1 MTNKQ
6 AIDLNQLV
14 SNPASPYYNVGS
26 DDFGLPNLKETSL
39 DKLDYERQ
47 LALERMQRDLDAAAE
62 EQLYEQDEEVR
73 QTVDEDATSSALDQ
87 DELER
92 HSSYDAVAQEMIDAG
107 EVGPSEYEEDKDSD
121 TGIWDSL
128 FKVYRTDVKPSK
140 QNYVRSLQ
148 GTPLED
154 RKQQILED
162 QYTHFHS
169 NRYDAMIGSGYGDI
183 DLANV
188 KKADV
193 DKARNYLTY
202 LSNRHTLSPFAKRY
216 SEQEIQEME
225 QSWIRLAKDGD
236 ALDFPMP
243 AESIAQRSYATSL
256 YGTPIRQS
264 EADLADERARVNKGY
279 LSYATR
285 IADNQDELK
294 LTLDKLDQIYK
305 QADADI
311 ADAFAGIAQVK
322 KDKADFLAARKPLTQ
337 EYLDKANAPT
347 TFTDF
352 DTYLYKLP
360 GLMGSSSGA
369 LGWQM
374 TSMAS
379 GMLSGI
385 ATTVAVGAGL
395 SNPVGWTA
403 LAAGVGLAGL
413 NMYSQVQSREQE
425 ALMEIHEKYK
435 NDINMNLDSAT
446 RERIMKD
453 VKAQQQPGVE
463 ESEDE
468 IMDKLLSG
476 EYITTDSKF
485 HRIAQQKAGGL
496 SDIYTQNMAL
506 SAVDLAQ
513 VAVDAIPYLKVAAFT
528 RLGKPITDITQET
541 ARVANTV
548 NRAIENLVTF
558 GLAND
563 LRKAGTR
570 TYISAARELAGRTA
584 FDMLTEAHFEEGP
597 QMLMGDEY
605 SSGKYNGD
613 MSYLQAWWRN
623 FENGIRS
630 INGFFNPFSELYN
643 NEEHNES
650 VKSAYLLSAFMSGI
664 PSSVQA
670 AYSVHQQA
678 SVNKDVAEAISAQ
691 YHADRAQI
699 ATGIRFA
706 ELTKRHSASEID
718 NAFQFIEDNKLSKGI
733 PSEMMEEQRERL
745 LRIANMAQSQS
756 YKDLAESKGIDPE
769 SADYSTWIALG
780 DYYSEK
786 AREKRKEA
794 QEIQKQIVYPTAI
807 LNPDGVTFELGDRTF
822 SIPQQMLQ
830 NEDGNAKDPAIAIAE
845 LNLQIQQSILEDAI
859 SNVTGQQNSSE
870 SFKQYL
876 EDKGLKTP
884 KSAFDEIKE
893 YLDSRKPKQKATRAY
908 KIVEA
913 TDAYEQAVAMT
924 SDLLLLQA
932 DQNHYQKKV
941 DDFFGQAYIFDKDG
955 NLVSENLSPDQ
966 LESLNKEELEANERI
981 RNDIEQY
988 KASVKADEELQT
1000 ALEEEARMRVEQE
1013 EIASEEVDATDNN
1026 VDPETGEQVVVSPV
1040 DEQPVEESYFI
1051 VSPVSTSEEQNNQEE
1066 PTTASIEETAE
1077 ESPESGPELPTV
1089 APETETATLEETVA
1103 PAETPEEVTTNPAES
1118 GNASVNAD
1126 EQINNPAER
1135 PVPTNPSGN
1144 VLVTDERKEELLKR
1158 LREKRNQLNAGFDP
1172 EFFAI
1177 GTELA
1182 LYYIERG
1189 VRKFSKFASEVINAL
1204 GDQARDYAKSWY
1216 NGARD
1221 LPGAEEFAKDM
1232 DPYETVAAFDIA
1244 NFNPSQADIST
1255 PERNKHIA
1263 DVQVKPMTYRQR
1275 NKFIK
1280 NATALYEKALAER
1293 QALIAQGVSEEE
1305 LPELPVDP
1313 KTYAGQTLY
1322 QAPKTIYSDETI
1334 YGATVNAVTLKLQEL
1349 GQALIPVVNP
1359 HMEQIYY
1366 NLAQQALDEGDQE
1379 AFGELREH
1387 GEWKRVFTTYNP
1399 EYEYFFGKDLDDYV
1413 EAYAEDM
1420 GASAETIKLAEAY
1433 LDLFEFKQKV
1443 IEVIHSDGDDVY
1455 FSMFKFK
1462 ETPEQD
1468 AVDKYADLLNKAE
1481 IALQEFIQSRQK
1493 KEENQLAQQT
1503 IPTLSKDIY
1512 YLDGL
1517 FGTYEENKPFIEN
1530 SGKMDFLESDMEFT
1544 MENGKVYLIIKYN
1557 GDNIKVQF
1565 AENYGRGVSA
1575 GLNYTEHNA
1584 ELVQKIKILLSQG
1597 KKVVPVGMTRFSMDN
1612 SYRQQGDPNR
1622 YQSLTS
1628 VPEFGI
1634 SDVYAINQN
1643 TLQVGV
1649 GHRDGLHVNG
1659 RVIQTATK
1667 VPHGG
1672 VAITYNRD
1680 GVEDAII
1687 LHTRQFSEQNGIAEL
1702 LADVLLNIEQE
1713 QYNGLPISANNLL
1726 QFITNFGPHTVPQQD
1741 RATNN
1746 SNLLRRQA
1754 YFSQEGVLVISGKPY
1769 KLDEVRENAAMKAD
1783 LVETIRQNLVWK
1795 VSEAY
1800 LNKKLEA
1807 IPPLRTIA
1815 NHFKLHPE
1823 QTKVTIVPDVLE
1835 FTREQFDKGI
1845 TLLGWYVQ
1853 NEVISTNF
1861 AGFKNAKLR
1870 LKDATV
1876 ADNTPITNSIQPEE
1890 TAPVSQEVLDD
1901 AAEAQVSDLSEDLF
1915 GDMSSSFGL
1924 DKRVSR
1930 DQLREEPNEELELE
1944 RQWLKDTFGLTDE
1957 QLRMKDGVVRE
1968 VSKRMVSVGMTVED
1982 GIILSR
1988 LAPSGT
1994 GFHEAFH
2001 RMTNLLVD
2009 DRKREQI
2016 YKAARRRLNRPTI
2029 TDVQLDEILAD
2040 EYAAFMLDEGIK
2052 LDYNTKNL
2060 FKKLK
2065 LWWKLMRNS
2074 DSYTLAKLMY
2084 QVGKGQFKD
2093 AIPSAANKE
2102 RFRNLPPF
2110 DKLVGARDFKAITSN
2125 SQVATIVD
2133 GLMFGLL
2140 RNVTDLNKVS
2150 ELTLAEF
2157 AKNIKEK
2164 ADKSGPIFKDIADNW
2179 DFFEKKLIR
2188 RLKKLDVIGLDKK
2201 LTDQVNDEIDKKERH
2216 EVAEYTSE
2224 VWEESHYHSAP
2235 KEVKFFFSR
2244 IPMVGYDVDGNARVI
2259 LDPSTNFPRIVN
2271 PAVAWNTA
2279 LNDLHLCDSIESIHQ
2294 TLIKLS
2300 DTHILYK
2307 PIRRQFEKYLQMS
2320 KSSDKNEALIADTFL
2335 TKLLTTIRSH
2345 KHTFITGKI
2354 YNREGGGYAIQIIDN
2369 GVDMLSRKY
2378 PSIWSANLVGVDPE
2392 RSLFVLTEQG
2402 VELSSQGVQQIA
2414 KARRAFDRLVS
2425 ALNGNGILTAAGKQ
2439 YDLHE
2444 PQNLDRAKNQ
2454 IVNILNVMGIT
2465 IDKNTIEE
2473 TLRHPSYGTSVTSQ
2487 YDRFKSFVVSELNY
2501 GGLRSVFGIFGSGY
2515 REGTNMHIDR
2525 VKTTPEGKVAHM
2537 EIPIG
2542 PEQNKF
2548 VQPLKSYEDSGFVK
2562 FLAAQYVKT
2571 LQNTKELR
2579 SIGAQGNLYYPISQ
2593 NNYASDHVNELNERG
2608 QVFQQLKRVRFS
2620 EHSLIL
2626 SQMEADPDIALNLE
2640 TLVAF
2645 RTDDSRD
2652 QGRDYFDI
2660 TDKEDYITKMALTH
2674 NDRIVFPTVGDKKT
2688 WHSIVGI
2695 KLFHDPLRFSS
2706 TKWPDGT
2713 VHLDALFSNQVTD
2726 QFMLYA
2732 LDELHAIEQ
2741 CIEQLSEGGLSKDQ
2755 LIKNYH
2761 TANFYIDSSG
2771 IKHTV
2776 SPNGTRFRVF
2786 TGVWELQTTVK
2797 NGKTITEE
2805 VFINFNDPKKSAE
2818 DNLKTAYDHF
2828 FNRSDDEKR
2837 MMINKL
2843 LQKRVEEELDYLV
2856 SLGMISRPAGTKSKI
2871 GSMGNTLL
2879 DVDVISKMQKHYA
2892 NAVDG
2897 MNRPVEFVRR
2907 APQAYAIYN
2916 AVAEHVVNTIVSVR
2930 EIENLFSGDPAYYR
2944 IVYDENGIVDYSSDK
2959 IKRLP
2964 MLTSTGK
2971 NNRVDFEDWDDDMYS
2986 VAELND
2992 HEVGS
2997 QQYNTILELA
3007 YQGNLRRTVRN
3018 IHGDQALY
3026 KNVDGGLVPKTT
3038 EELEQE
3044 YAADNV
3050 KALAEALTEKEFKGY
3065 SKKINVADAAVYIS
3079 PNMYRKLMQAIG
3091 EYSPE
3096 VEKAFE
3102 LLTDP
3107 NTSISVFEKMELYS
3121 KLLEASLKPLKYMA
3135 SGMRFEQGLGVPY
3148 FNKMALFP
3156 VFDFVATGDMKKMYE
3171 RMTQEGNELDMI
3183 MFNSAVKVGSRDA
3196 HDAYEDGQMTDL
3208 SNLTVYYQSF
3218 KYIRQ
3223 QLATDPHTHEEQM
3236 AGTQMLKVN
3245 LSNLELEG
3253 VYGDVTGQWI
3263 CDQVMATLKA
3273 MSDKGAEELTSQFL
3287 NEDGTFNQDA
3297 FSKMLYEELADRD
3310 ADINMLDGVSIV
3322 DGKLNV
3328 PLSAL
3333 SSNNWLESILISK
3346 INKTVIDVNLPGGAF
3361 IQRSTFG
3368 LDATRQDVISD
3379 KMFNSGR
3386 KLNLVNQDGSMDS
3399 IVSINLFKHIIPGYK
3414 NKTFAQA
3421 RQWLIDNGIIGDA
3434 ATANAIGYRIPTQ
3447 SQASISALRFADV
3460 LPEIMGDTI
3469 VLPEEFTALTGSDFD
3484 IDKLYVSRYQ
3494 YEIYEDSDGSMSKNG
3509 LLRSV
3514 KKARR
3519 IEFDDSKSHA
3529 ENSMDANK
3537 NRLIEAY
3544 LKVLTDKSRTNE
3556 LKISID
3562 NDTKLLK
3569 NVLNVVESN
3578 QETKHPATF
3587 STYTPQYQEKIKA
3600 EYTTGK
3606 AGIGPMALNN
3616 AHHILTQL
3624 FNVRFSTEDA
3634 PLVEALDIVDTNRVY
3649 DRDGNRILSWL
3660 SALINAFVDIAKD
3673 PYIIRLNVNPWTY
3686 NMTTF
3691 MIRMGFGEKTFY
3703 LLSQPILKEMA
3714 QAVSTTKGKYG
3725 VDQSK
3730 TPYQLEQEAI
3740 KSVLDKY
3747 DPSGEQRK
3755 HYEGF
3760 GVDKVGMFAHVFNTD
3775 MLKEVFTNPQENKE
3789 LFNAEQVRI
3798 YYAFKAL
3805 QPYARALA
3813 DLVKYSKVD
3822 TKKTGKTILQQQV
3835 FRNGMAEL
3843 AKNPIFYPGDIT
3855 RFFNNSFIERKT
3867 ANSVDFLR
3875 SLMQGQL
3882 LSCNP
3887 VLIETANQILRR
3899 IGKQTTASE
3908 QLLNT
3913 IQNSIIA
3920 NVKSDFIL
3928 HLMSEDGVTYDQL
3941 LRGTNTLA
3949 HRLSY
3954 IIRDIRAGKYP
3965 DLLDPNGNIDN
3976 ALLNYIQPVTSN
3988 RLDPFALS
3996 FIRVVDNTASNE
4008 DKNRDDIINS
4018 WGQLLNHPNKI
4029 LNEFARDLIYY
4040 AFITSGDNPGANSFF
4055 WAVPLDW
4062 RKSSGYSDWMG
4073 MMTTSLDWSINDD
4086 LVYRNN
4092 IMNNDL
4098 VPAYDR
4104 FHRTEETTEI
4114 GGVPITTPNDQP
4126 FVGLLSR
4133 DKYPGLDYSVHGI
4146 MFGIRKLNDKKSEIR
4161 LNDGG
4166 FPKFIKIKVGR
4177 GIQNPYAL
4185 YKLLGTMVTYDV
4197 APGRTNPKEV
4207 LIPVYGL
4214 TSKKGY
4220 RQQGNVIVDY
4230 NSTGT
4235 LFENELSEF
4244 PQELVSSPAGIET
4257 MYKLIKRDY
4266 GQTFA
4271 SDFRDTFTLD
4281 SQTNPVMYEYDDI
4294 QDVAYEEVSD
4304 NRPASF
4310 GQKQQEDQVSIDL
4323 PTGITAQYGVT
4334 IDTNLKQNWRTWQN
4348 DNPNGIVAYRV
4359 NFNSYNT
4366 PEEAASGRIGNPFS
4380 EDSRGAD
4387 TVEKFFR
4394 WLVYGDTFGESKANE
4409 AYRSAIVQKILNT
4422 PVGSPIL
4429 YYKELERPSHATII
4443 GYLINN
4449 KHLLQQGNTQQTTSL
4464 PTSDQTINIWHGSKE
4479 NADLSNL
4486 AIRPF
4491 TTEIYGEQ
4499 VRVNSVEQAFQLSK
4513 LWESFDEMDEDKF
4526 NELEQK
4532 IMSETNPYEIKRLG
4546 RSFKMS
4552 LQTRSSW
4559 DDMSSD
4565 VMYKL
4570 IKESFQQNPDAL
4582 EKLLATG
4589 DAVLTHNQEE
4599 GKWKTEFPRILM
4611 EVREELRET
4620 SSQSRQLSL
4629 FDNMSQEELNAIEK
4643 QKEEHNK
4650 KCNR

>member
-6 AIDLNQLV
+6 TIDLNQLV

-26 DDFGLPNLKETSL
+26 DDFGLPNLKYSSL
-39 DKLDYERQ
+39 DELDYERQ
-47 LALERMQRDLDAAAE
+47 IALDQMQRDLDAAAE
-62 EQLYEQDEEVR
+62 EQLYEQDVEVAEVTGADSVDIEE
-73 QTVDEDATSSALDQ
+73 TINESA
-87 DELER
+87 R
-92 HSSYDAVAQEMIDAG
+92 MAVFENNAQKLADAG
-107 EVGPSEYEEDKDSD
+107 EVGPSEQEEDDATD
-121 TGIWDSL
+121 TGIWKAL
-128 FKVYRTDVKPSK
+128 FNDKIA
-140 QNYVRSLQ
+140 RSVVSGSMLPH
-148 GTPLED
+148 TPLLWSANQLWEFIE
-154 RKQQILED
+154 RTD
-162 QYTHFHS
+162 QYTHFRS
-169 NRYDAMIGSGYGDI
+169 NMYDSQIQEPYGKDKLLKVDEQDI
-183 DLANV
+183 LNTIDYLDLH
-188 KKADV
+188 
-193 DKARNYLTY
+193 AR
-202 LSNRHTLSPFAKRY
+202 SNEVGRPLRQY
-216 SEQEIQEME
+216 SEQEFNQLE
-225 QSWIRLAKDGD
+225 QSWRRTADKVLDLPISTKRWNDSTHLPENRPDSEIITQLRDHARNIVSDVQSYND
-236 ALDFPMP
+236 VFNQLQVALD
-243 AESIAQRSYATSL
+243 ESIKGQEDAHKEAAQ
-256 YGTPIRQS
+256 I
-264 EADLADERARVNKGY
+264 
-279 LSYATR
+279 
-285 IADNQDELK
+285 
-294 LTLDKLDQIYK
+294 
-305 QADADI
+305 
-311 ADAFAGIAQVK
+311 K
-322 KDKADFLAARKPLTQ
+322 KNKADFLAKRKPLSE
-337 EYLDKANAPT
+337 EYLKKANAPT
-347 TFTDF
+347 TFTDL

-360 GLMGSSSGA
+360 GLMGSSMGA
-369 LGWQM
+369 FGWQM
-374 TSMAS
+374 LST
-379 GMLSGI
+379 GSGI
-385 ATTVAVGAGL
+385 ASGILMTAGIATLDPVLIGAGA
-395 SNPVGWTA
+395 VM
-403 LAAGVGLAGL
+403 AGVNLTG
-413 NMYSQVQSREQE
+413 QVQSREHE
-425 ALMEIHEKYK
+425 SLVEVSEKYK
-435 NDINMNLDSAT
+435 NNIQAKLDPET
-446 RERIMKD
+446 YYRILQDAKKQSTD
-453 VKAQQQPGVE
+453 PNE
-463 ESEDE
+463 TEDE
-468 IMDKLLSG
+468 MFDKLLSG
-476 EYITTDSKF
+476 EYVTNDSKF
-485 HRIAQQKAGGL
+485 IRLAWKELPGL
-496 SDIYTQNMAL
+496 ADVYKRNMAL
-506 SAVDLAQ
+506 SAVDLVQTAI
-513 VAVDAIPYLKVAAFT
+513 DATPF
-528 RLGKPITDITQET
+528 
-541 ARVANTV
+541 
-548 NRAIENLVTF
+548 NLVGKATKFQRGLAVLKDVATLDMGKTVARSIDNVLTF
-558 GLAND
+558 GLTRD
-563 LRKAGTR
+563 LSKIGTR
-570 TYISAARELAGRTA
+570 RIVSTARQVAGRTLLSGVVEGT
-584 FDMLTEAHFEEGP
+584 FDEGTQYMIGEE
-597 QMLMGDEY
+597 Y
-605 SSGKYNGD
+605 TSGKYNGNLD
-613 MSYLQAWWRN
+613 YLNAFYENQRAGWRAVS
-623 FENGIRS
+623 GL
-630 INGFFNPFSELYN
+630 FNPWSELSS
-643 NEEHNES
+643 NEEFMES
-650 VKSAYLLSAFMSGI
+650 AKSGLLLSAFMEGVPLAVQGAYTI
-664 PSSVQA
+664 AEQRSVD
-670 AYSVHQQA
+670 
-678 SVNKDVAEAISAQ
+678 KRVAELMASK
-691 YHADRAQI
+691 YFSDRI
-699 ATGIRFA
+699 DIHTRIRFA
-706 ELTKRHSASEID
+706 DIARNNGVNKID
-718 NAFQFIEDNKLSKGI
+718 NAFQFIEDNKLAKSISPELMQK
-733 PSEMMEEQRERL
+733 QRERL
-745 LRIANMAQSQS
+745 MRVGKAAQSQA
-756 YKDLAESKGIDPE
+756 YKNLAKRKGIDPE
-769 SADYSTWIALG
+769 SEDYAIWVGLG
-780 DYYSEK
+780 DFYDERLKES
-786 AREKRKEA
+786 KEA
-794 QEIQKQIVYPTAI
+794 VQQETRNVKYPVAT
-807 LNPDGVTFELGDRTF
+807 LSEDGLTFELGGRTF
-822 SIPQQMLQ
+822 SISDEMLRDK
-830 NEDGNAKDPAIAIAE
+830 DGNQKNPVAVIAE
-845 LNLQIQQSILEDAI
+845 LNAQIRASIIEDAI
-859 SNVTGQQNSSE
+859 NDLDGQSDSDE
-870 SFKQYL
+870 SFRRYL
-876 EDKGLKTP
+876 NDKGLNIP
-884 KSAFDEIKE
+884 AGGIDEIKKF
-893 YLDSRKPKQKATRAY
+893 LKSKMPSQNVNRAY
-908 KIVEA
+908 RIVES
-913 TDAYEQAVAMT
+913 TDEYADAVATMQRK
-924 SDLLLLQA
+924 LLFEA
-932 DQNHYQKKV
+932 DQAHYQRKS
-941 DDFFGQAYIFDKDG
+941 DDFFSEVVRIDQDG
-955 NLVSENLSPDQ
+955 NGFD
-966 LESLNKEELEANERI
+966 EETQMILDAAEQGMRD
-981 RNDIEQY
+981 RVRKDIEDY
-988 KASVKADEELQT
+988 KASVKKDEELQT
-1000 ALEEEARMRVEQE
+1000 AIEEEGRISAEAE
-1013 EIASEEVDATDNN
+1013 ETTTEEVDATYNN
-1026 VDPETGEQVVVSPV
+1026 IDPETGEPVIVSPV
-1040 DEQPVEESYFI
+1040 DEQPVEEVVEEQAITEEPAPQVTES
-1051 VSPVSTSEEQNNQEE
+1051 VEETPESSTTPEQSPEAPVS
-1066 PTTASIEETAE
+1066 
-1077 ESPESGPELPTV
+1077 
-1089 APETETATLEETVA
+1089 APETATSEETVA
-1103 PAETPEEVTTNPAES
+1103 PAETSEEVTTNPAES

-1189 VRKFSKFASEVINAL
+1189 IRKFSKFASEVINEL

-1221 LPGAEEFAKDM
+1221 LPGAEEFAKEM

-1244 NFNPSQADIST
+1244 NFNPSQADKQVDIST
-1255 PERNKHIA
+1255 PERNKHVTY
-1263 DVQVKPMTYRQR
+1263 VQGKPMTYRQR

-1280 NATALYEKALAER
+1280 KATADYEKALAER
-1293 QALIAQGVSEEE
+1293 QALIEQGVSEEE

-1322 QAPKTIYSDETI
+1322 QAPKAIYNDETI
-1334 YGATVNAVTLKLQEL
+1334 YGATVNAITLKLQEL

-1359 HMEQIYY
+1359 HMEQIFY

-1379 AFGELREH
+1379 AFGELREI
-1387 GEWKRVFTTYNP
+1387 GEWKRIFTKYNP
-1399 EYEYFFGKDLDDYV
+1399 EYEYYFGVDLEDYV
-1413 EAYAEDM
+1413 KKYAEDM

-1433 LDLFEFKQKV
+1433 LGLRDFKQQ
-1443 IEVIHSDGDDVY
+1443 IIDTINNLDGEHTEEGLSIY
-1455 FSMFKFK
+1455 IKS
-1462 ETPEQD
+1462 EQD
-1468 AVDKYADLLNKAE
+1468 AVDKYTDLLNQAE
-1481 IALQEFIQSRQK
+1481 IALQEFIQYRQK

-1597 KKVVPVGMTRFSMDN
+1597 KKVVPVGMTRFNMDN

-1634 SDVYAINQN
+1634 SDIYSIDQN

-1659 RVIQTATK
+1659 RVIQTASK
-1667 VPHGG
+1667 VPLGG
-1672 VAITYNRD
+1672 VAITYDRD
-1680 GVEDAII
+1680 GVEDAIL
-1687 LHTRQFSEQNGIAEL
+1687 LHTRQFSEHNGIAEL

-1741 RATNN
+1741 RAINN

-1769 KLDEVRENAAMKAD
+1769 KLDEVRENAAIKAD
-1783 LVETIRQNLVWK
+1783 LVETIRQNLIWK

-1800 LNKKLEA
+1800 LNKKLAA

-1823 QTKVTIVPDVLE
+1823 QTKVTIVPGVLE

-1870 LKDATV
+1870 LKDVTV

-1901 AAEAQVSDLSEDLF
+1901 AAEAQVSDLSDDLF

-1924 DKRVSR
+1924 DKRISR

-1957 QLRMKDGVVRE
+1957 QLRMKDDVVRE

-2001 RMTNLLVD
+2001 RMTNLLID
-2009 DRKREQI
+2009 SRKREQI
-2016 YKAARRRLNRPTI
+2016 YKAARKRLNRPTI

-2060 FKKLK
+2060 FKILK

-2150 ELTLAEF
+2150 ELNLAEF
-2157 AKNIKEK
+2157 AKNIKKK

-2179 DFFEKKLIR
+2179 DFFEEKLLR
-2188 RLKKLDVIGLDKK
+2188 KLKGLGIIARDKAAA
-2201 LTDQVNDEIDKKERH
+2201 DAVNAEIDQADSAGADQK
-2216 EVAEYTSE
+2216 YFSSE
-2224 VWEESHYHSAP
+2224 QWEFSHYDSAP

-2294 TLIKLS
+2294 ALIKLS

-2402 VELSSQGVQQIA
+2402 VELSSQGVQQVA

-2465 IDKNTIEE
+2465 VDKNTIEE

-2525 VKTTPEGKVAHM
+2525 VKVTPEGKVAHM

-2608 QVFQQLKRVRFS
+2608 QVFQQLKQVRFN

-2626 SQMEADPDIALNLE
+2626 SQMEADPDITLNLE

-2771 IKHTV
+2771 TKHTV

-2797 NGKTITEE
+2797 NGKTVTEE

-2930 EIENLFSGDPAYYR
+2930 EIENLFSGDPAYYK
-2944 IVYDENGIVDYSSDK
+2944 IVYDQNGIVDYSSDK

-2971 NNRVDFEDWDDDMYS
+2971 NNRVDFEDWVDDMYS

-3018 IHGDQALY
+3018 VHGDQALY
-3026 KNVDGGLVPKTT
+3026 KNVDGDLVPKTT
-3038 EELEQE
+3038 KELEQE

-3050 KALAEALTEKEFKGY
+3050 KALAETLTKKEFKGY
-3065 SKKINVADAAVYIS
+3065 SDGINVADAAVYIS

-3171 RMTQEGNELDMI
+3171 RMTQAGNELDMI

-3196 HDAYEDGQMTDL
+3196 HNAYEGGQMTDL

-3287 NEDGTFNQDA
+3287 NEDGTFNQEA

-3379 KMFNSGR
+3379 KMFNGGR
-3386 KLNLVNQDGSMDS
+3386 KLNLINQDGSMDS

-3447 SQASISALRFADV
+3447 SQASISALRFVDV

-3494 YEIYEDSDGSMSKNG
+3494 YEIYEDSDGSIGKNG

-3519 IEFDDSKSHA
+3519 IEFDDTKSHA

-3544 LKVLTDKSRTNE
+3544 LKVLADKSRTNE

-3562 NDTKLLK
+3562 NDTKLVK

-3606 AGIGPMALNN
+3606 AGIAPMALNN

-3725 VDQSK
+3725 IDQSK

-3740 KSVLDKY
+3740 ESVLDKY

-3775 MLKEVFTNPQENKE
+3775 MLKEVFTKPQENKE

-3843 AKNPIFYPGDIT
+3843 AKNPIFYPGDVT

-3887 VLIETANQILRR
+3887 VLINTANQILRR

-4018 WGQLLNHPNKI
+4018 WGQLLNHPNKT
-4029 LNEFARDLIYY
+4029 LNEFARDLVYY

-4073 MMTTSLDWSINDD
+4073 MMTTSSNWSINDD

-4098 VPAYDR
+4098 VPTYDR

-4220 RQQGNVIVDY
+4220 RQQGNVIIDY

-4257 MYKLIKRDY
+4257 MYKLIERNY

-4334 IDTNLKQNWRTWQN
+4334 IDTNLKQSSNQWQKQ
-4348 DNPNGIVAYRV
+4348 NPNGIVAYRKHGGSPESFIPDTV
-4359 NFNSYNT
+4359 N
-4366 PEEAASGRIGNPFS
+4366 SGWIGNPFS
-4380 EDSRGAD
+4380 VETRDAG
-4387 TVEKFFR
+4387 TVEKFYR
-4394 WLVYGDTFGESKANE
+4394 WLVNGETFGEPRATE
-4409 AYRSAIVQKILNT
+4409 EGRQAVIQKILNT

-4429 YYKELERPSHATII
+4429 YYKELGRPSHATII

-4582 EKLLATG
+4582 QKLLATG